1 MRRRRRLLLATGG
14 NTMVLDNTHMSYRS
28 PMVSNTNGQYGYGQ
42 NNGYNNQQG
51 MYNNRGQNQ
60 GYNNGN
66 PNPIAQGIY

>member
-1 MRRRRRLLLATGG
+1 
-14 NTMVLDNTHMSYRS
+14 MVLDNTHMSYRS

-66 PNPIAQGIY
+66 PNPIAQGIYWDLNSASNNQSPPNY